1 MNLLHASALAGSAH
15 LILTNISLASTR
27 APLPVPEVVLATW
40 EAWDEAV
47 KALDDGQALRFYRP
61 GAYVDL

>member
-1 MNLLHASALAGSAH
+1 MNLQHASAATGSAH
-15 LILTNISLASTR
+15 QNLTKVSLASMR

-47 KALDDGQALRFYRP
+47 EALDDGQALRFYRP
-61 GAYVDL
+61 GAYVDS